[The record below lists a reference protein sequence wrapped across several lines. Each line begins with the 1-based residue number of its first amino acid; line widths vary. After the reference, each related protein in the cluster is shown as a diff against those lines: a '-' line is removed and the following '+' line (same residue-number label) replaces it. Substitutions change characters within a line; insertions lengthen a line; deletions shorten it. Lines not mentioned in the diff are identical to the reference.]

1 MSRSSSRRRRGGR
14 GGAEPRARIR
24 DREHRAWDL
33 AIRGWTQR
41 AIADA
46 LGITQPGVWKLLRR
60 VGARLGREQ
69 AQDTAH
75 WLGRVDAQLQ
85 LLVRETLDGW
95 ARSQQDR
102 TRKRERR
109 VYGGAAGEPSRRVT
123 EISVESP
130 PGDPRFLRELNQ
142 ALVTAMQLRRAV
154 PPPES
159 VPPPT
164 RVDLSRLTAEEWA
177 TYERLHARVMGNGAP
192 DAPAT
197 VDAPFTITE
206 AG

>member
-1 MSRSSSRRRRGGR
+1 MSRFSSRRRRGGR

-75 WLGRVDAQLQ
+75 WLVRIDAQLQ
-85 LLVRETLDGW
+85 LLLRETLDGW

-102 TRKRERR
+102 TCKRERR
-109 VYGGAAGEPSRRVT
+109 VDAGAAGEPSRRVT
-123 EISVESP
+123 EIRVESH
-130 PGDPRFLRELNQ
+130 PGDPRFLREFNQ
-142 ALVTAMQLRRAV
+142 ALVTALQLRRAV
-154 PPPES
+154 PPPELA
-159 VPPPT
+159 PPS
-164 RVDLSRLTAEEWA
+164 RVDLSVLSAEEWA
-177 TYERLHARVMGNGAP
+177 LYARLQARVVGQP
-192 DAPAT
+192 VPADHHT
-197 VDAPFTITE
+197 ADEPTPSQPE
-206 AG
+206 ER